1 MYRIFINDNTLI
13 LSGSKEILRGLENF
27 EIEQYSSSLSLDLAI
42 EQMEKGTSKKLILLG
57 SSLMLMWDDFCSR
70 YDLIEAAGGIVRNS
84 NKEILWIRRNEKWDL
99 PKGKVEFGER
109 IEETAVRE
117 VEEECA
123 VTSIEIGELLGTTY
137 HTYSYKGIN
146 ILKKSYWFAMSCFGK
161 QTLTPQE
168 EEGITEVVWANTAA
182 QKLYALDTY
191 TSIAELLKQEKV
203 LLYLDV

>member
-1 MYRIFINDNTLI
+1 
-13 LSGSKEILRGLENF
+13 
-27 EIEQYSSSLSLDLAI
+27 
-42 EQMEKGTSKKLILLG
+42 MEKGTSKNLILLG
-57 SSLMLMWDDFCSR
+57 SSLELMWDDFCSR
-70 YDLIEAAGGIVRNS
+70 YDFIKAAGGIVRNS
-84 NKEILWIRRNEKWDL
+84 KNEILWIRRNEKWDL

-146 ILKKSYWFAMSCFGK
+146 ILKKSYWFAMSCLGK
-161 QTLTPQE
+161 QNLTPQE

-191 TSIAELLKQEKV
+191 KSIAELLKQEKV